1 MIMAFHDAPIA
12 SRGTMG
18 FYRNVILPKLCDLSM
33 RNKRLRPYRVRVIGA
48 AEGRVLEIGA
58 GSGLNLQLYRSGARE
73 VLALE
78 PDQRLLRM
86 AERNAKNAPRPVTFL
101 EASAE
106 DIPLEDRSVD
116 TVVTTWTL
124 CTVPDADRALGEA
137 RRVLKTAGKLLFVE
151 HGLAP
156 ERNVQKWQNRLT
168 PVWTT
173 ISGGCHLNRPIAQ
186 IIETAGFA
194 IERLET
200 GYLPGPKFL
209 AFLSEGSARPS

>member
-1 MIMAFHDAPIA
+1 
-12 SRGTMG
+12 MG
-18 FYRNVILPKLCDLSM
+18 FYRNVILPRLCDLSM
-33 RNKRLRPYRVRVIGA
+33 RNKRLRPYRVRVVGA

-86 AERNAKNAPRPVTFL
+86 AERNAKTVPRPVTFL

-106 DIPLEDRSVD
+106 DIPLDDGSVD

-124 CTVPDADRALGEA
+124 CTIPDAVGALQEA
-137 RRVLKTAGKLLFVE
+137 RRVLKTAGRLLFIE

-156 ERNVQKWQNRLT
+156 QLSVQKWQNRLT
-168 PVWTT
+168 PVWTK

-194 IERLET
+194 IEKLET
-200 GYLPGPKFL
+200 DYLPGPKFL

>member
-1 MIMAFHDAPIA
+1 MIMACHDAPIA

-33 RNKRLRPYRVRVIGA
+33 RNKRLRPYRVRVVGA

-78 PDQRLLRM
+78 PDRRLLRM

-106 DIPLEDRSVD
+106 D
-116 TVVTTWTL
+116 
-124 CTVPDADRALGEA
+124 
-137 RRVLKTAGKLLFVE
+137 
-151 HGLAP
+151 
-156 ERNVQKWQNRLT
+156 
-168 PVWTT
+168 
-173 ISGGCHLNRPIAQ
+173 
-186 IIETAGFA
+186 
-194 IERLET
+194 
-200 GYLPGPKFL
+200 
-209 AFLSEGSARPS
+209 

>member
-1 MIMAFHDAPIA
+1 
-12 SRGTMG
+12 MG

-33 RNKRLRPYRVRVIGA
+33 RNKRLRPYRERVIGA

-58 GSGLNLQLYRSGARE
+58 GSGLNLQLYRSGATE

-78 PDQRLLRM
+78 PDQNLLRM

-106 DIPLEDRSVD
+106 HIPLDDASVD
-116 TVVTTWTL
+116 TVVATWTL
-124 CTVPDADRALGEA
+124 CTIPDAVGALREA
-137 RRVLKTAGKLLFVE
+137 RRVLKAAGRRMFVE

-156 ERNVQKWQNRLT
+156 ERNVQKWQNGLT
-168 PVWTT
+168 PVWMRIT
-173 ISGGCHLNRPIAQ
+173 GGCHLNRPIAQ

-194 IERLET
+194 IETLDT

-209 AFLSEGSARPS
+209 AFLSEGSARPV

>member
-1 MIMAFHDAPIA
+1 
-12 SRGTMG
+12 MG
-18 FYRNVILPKLCDLSM
+18 FYGNVILPRLCDLSM
-33 RNKRLRPYRVRVIGA
+33 RNKRLRPYRERVIGA

-58 GSGLNLQLYRSGARE
+58 GSGLNLRLYRSGASE

-78 PDQRLLRM
+78 PDQSLLRI
-86 AERNAKNAPRPVTFL
+86 AQRNARNAARPVTFM

-106 DIPLEDRSVD
+106 QIPLEDASVD

-124 CTVPDADRALGEA
+124 CTIPDAVDALQEA
-137 RRVLKTAGKLLFVE
+137 RRVLKTAGRLLFVE

-156 ERNVQKWQNRLT
+156 QPNVQKWQNRLT
-168 PVWTT
+168 PVWTK

-194 IERLET
+194 IENLET

-209 AFLSEGSARPS
+209 AYLSEGSARPI

>member
-1 MIMAFHDAPIA
+1 
-12 SRGTMG
+12 MG

-33 RNKRLRPYRVRVIGA
+33 RNKRLRPYRERVIGA

-58 GSGLNLQLYRSGARE
+58 GSGLNLRLYPTGARE

-86 AERNAKNAPRPVTFL
+86 AERNARNVPRPVTFV

-106 DIPLEDRSVD
+106 QIPLEDRSVD

-124 CTVPDADRALGEA
+124 CTIPDALCALREA
-137 RRVLKTAGKLLFVE
+137 RRVLKTAGRLLFVE

-168 PVWTT
+168 PVWTK

-194 IERLET
+194 IERLDT

-209 AFLSEGSARPS
+209 AFLSEGSARPI

>member
-1 MIMAFHDAPIA
+1 
-12 SRGTMG
+12 MG

-33 RNKRLRPYRVRVIGA
+33 RNKRLRPYRERVIGA

-78 PDQRLLRM
+78 PDRNLLRM
-86 AERNAKNAPRPVTFL
+86 AERNATRAPRPVTFV

-106 DIPLEDRSVD
+106 HIPLEDRSFD

-124 CTVPDADRALGEA
+124 CTIPDAAHALREA
-137 RRVLKTAGKLLFVE
+137 RRVLKTTGRLLFVE

-168 PVWTT
+168 PVWTR

-194 IERLET
+194 IESLET

-209 AFLSEGSARPS
+209 AYLSEGSARPI